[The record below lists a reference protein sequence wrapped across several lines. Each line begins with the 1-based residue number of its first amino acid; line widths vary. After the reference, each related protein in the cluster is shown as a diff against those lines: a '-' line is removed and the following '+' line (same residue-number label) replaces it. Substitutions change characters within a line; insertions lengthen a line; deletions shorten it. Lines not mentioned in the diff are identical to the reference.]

1 MPRKPAAGLSRL
13 DMATR
18 AGVALPTLRAHLAA
32 GAPTPR
38 GKSPA
43 VVQRWLQAYNAW
55 RLQNG
60 KVPNQP
66 APQDTGAAH
75 WQRER
80 AKWLALRTQMEAE
93 REAGKLI
100 PVAEV
105 EAYVAE
111 VVGELR
117 AQLEQCARRVP
128 VLLAVDAVQS
138 QRFEARLR
146 EEFDAISDAF
156 AKRMQEAAAGADV
169 RAGRSTEDV
178 APGSGAMG

>member
-1 MPRKPAAGLSRL
+1 
-13 DMATR
+13 MATR

-43 VVQRWLQAYNAW
+43 IVQRWLAAYNAW
-55 RLQNG
+55 RLQHG

-66 APQDTGAAH
+66 AAPDAGAAH

-100 PVAEV
+100 PVADV
-105 EAYVAE
+105 ETYVAE

-138 QRFEARLR
+138 QRFESRLR
-146 EEFDAISDAF
+146 EEFDVIADAF
-156 AKRMQEAAAGADV
+156 ARRMQEAAASADV
-169 RAGRSTEDV
+169 RAGRASADV
-178 APGSGAMG
+178 AANPGAMG